1 MTAEDV
7 LRRLYLMEKPFLQ
20 TNDWPRLRIRVA
32 DLVAATA
39 PPASPSDVIDLLGA
53 LRLDGRVMFLPDWER
68 WGLDEDEKDGTL
80 VPSRAHWE
88 PTPGNPD
95 PPSWQRRNVF
105 LPEDLKHWY
114 VRSRVAETARLLFAN
129 RERFGLEA
137 ATAHLGYELQARFRP
152 DRTTADV
159 AAVVKRLQR
168 LVDAGDFPR
177 ALDANALKLAL
188 QIVGNGLGYA
198 HIAAFQ
204 ERAWETILR
213 SLFSQPRPLDATMI
227 TAGVSSGKTFA
238 FLLPTLTLV
247 VYRTLCGQGR
257 RNRALIIYP
266 RTSLVED
273 QYHGLRELLGQ
284 INAQLA
290 VHRPGASVADRP
302 ALDAGQML
310 AQSLDVDATS
320 LAETLPAVAQQ
331 GIEIILT
338 TPESLKN
345 RMLDPRAV
353 RTYLRDVE
361 VVVLDEIHLMEGLA
375 GCHGIYFIR
384 RMRQLLRDLHQ
395 DPHFEPS
402 WVGASATVAEPV
414 EHCARVLSLDQAR
427 IAHVAPTPSELV
439 RFGTFHHVFLHTRVG
454 KPSISAVTNGV
465 ACLVHTRNDCS
476 AFNHYIDPAANPLQ
490 VRPSEEI
497 PKTLAFVDS
506 LSTIGRLRFTTADN
520 EKTYEP
526 HELAPPYYSWFYRP
540 AARFGATAGEA
551 KAIGAQRLSDV
562 RQWCQKCYRGQ
573 PARIDSAALK
583 SPEFGYLRTG
593 LRMDDKAKA
602 RATPPGFPQA
612 LQRLSGPVGNLD
624 QCPFHEFRLCW
635 WFSQDSAERRTIGN
649 GRIAIDQN
657 RAVAYTSKTED
668 LDVGLHENVNDYF
681 LTVSRKLW
689 EFGGQQARFAAG
701 IPDRMEAVSVLLASP
716 RIEVGV
722 DFKNVRDGVTH
733 KAMRSAASFQQKVGR
748 VGREDDSDSVVVT
761 FLAHR
766 PTDAH
771 FAHQPARLIDAS
783 HLDPIPLKSENP
795 DVLRNH
801 MFAAGL
807 EFLAS
812 RPPGLI
818 PSAGHELNII
828 GTGSA
833 RVPDPW
839 EGKVRTCIA
848 FLGTNRAMVRSFM
861 LGATKQGPGS
871 ASVANEAIDSLLE
884 LLGVFVADLSGAYS
898 AGGTVAHWFKVNQPP
913 IPSPAFTSLLSGLDS
928 VLDALRNAS
937 IACPPSLLPAI
948 DDLRAEAMAAKPIA
962 ANLTT
967 AATNLMTATAVAMT
981 TGLAPATAS
990 MLLGAVSH
998 AQTAA
1003 ATLGSLSLAA
1013 PLAQLRQ
1020 SHAAIQ
1026 AFFEQSDPSTRMME
1040 QYYLHDILTKF
1051 LVFRDFYPFGLVRT
1065 HFQHVN
1071 ARQVRV
1077 HLPNNEQD
1085 SEALST
1091 ALYELLPGTWNYRW
1105 VRPRK
1110 SKCGPVNQI
1119 GGTGEHFAN
1128 LITIEGPNRAAF
1140 EPTGA
1145 TLSAA
1150 ELPSDMPAVPAGTV
1164 VPILRPVRLWMDLAF
1179 NRPDA
1184 RFDNQLIGDDDES
1197 GRVDDPLLKRSCPTL
1212 PRAFPAMWHRVT
1224 ASMSARPV
1232 VGEADPG
1239 NATSPL
1245 PHTFPAIGRV
1255 LIEGVTFSAELKTD
1269 RYVYAIDRS
1278 YGSGGIES
1286 PRIHYRYGPT
1296 PLPVV
1301 LGDTLRKTD
1310 GLTFRL
1316 KQAALDDL
1324 INGAVTSSGAT
1335 RGEVTIRALRRFIA
1349 REGACGPFQAEMLRK
1364 VLLMEHLNGGGTLAS
1379 LGASAVGNLL
1389 AGMTQARYDQISRD
1403 LIDGVFAGVDPV
1415 EAVAGRG
1422 RQADWYDDAWPVFQA
1437 VQAAATRFTPQFLTE
1452 VAKDIL
1458 VHTLAVTALDGLSRL
1473 VGATDGDLAYFH
1485 HPDRNEFYV
1494 FDSVEGGNGC
1504 AETIERFLQIPP
1516 LRRILAARGGG
1527 AGTLPSADGFMLIEE
1542 TLAACPAQ
1550 SATRLLVDTCR
1561 LGVGDPSDLRFP
1573 KGLVADLQARIRH
1586 EYDPVTGGRAIV
1598 DNLLRTQPAIFVDWQ
1613 DLLWLQVVPERFA
1626 PPLVA
1631 ANICPNLESMRS
1643 RTHLCVTGCL
1653 ECVDNGDQSIYGA
1666 LASREHVSK
1675 NLLDAVRRLVVSLE
1689 PQAFLQIPAGTAV
1702 GPALQANSG
1711 RPVSDPGG
1719 APVTVVVDDGGGQR
1733 QVLLTQVLSTVSPDL
1748 SISGGQLLTPATPGP
1763 GWDVQIPFLAGYRD
1777 ERPTT

>member
-1 MTAEDV
+1 M
-7 LRRLYLMEKPFLQ
+7 
-20 TNDWPRLRIRVA
+20 
-32 DLVAATA
+32 
-39 PPASPSDVIDLLGA
+39 S
-53 LRLDGRVMFLPDWER
+53 
-68 WGLDEDEKDGTL
+68 
-80 VPSRAHWE
+80 
-88 PTPGNPD
+88 
-95 PPSWQRRNVF
+95 
-105 LPEDLKHWY
+105 
-114 VRSRVAETARLLFAN
+114 
-129 RERFGLEA
+129 
-137 ATAHLGYELQARFRP
+137 
-152 DRTTADV
+152 
-159 AAVVKRLQR
+159 AVVSRLQQ
-168 LVDAGDFPR
+168 LVDAGEFPR
-177 ALDANALKLAL
+177 ASDANALKLA
-188 QIVGNGLGYA
+188 IEVVGAGLGYS

-213 SLFSQPRPLDATMI
+213 SLFSQPRTLDATMI

-247 VYRTLCGQGR
+247 VYRALCGQGR
-257 RNRALIIYP
+257 RNRALVIYP

-290 VHRPGASVADRP
+290 IHRPGVSVADRP

-310 AQSLDVDATS
+310 AQSLEVDATS
-320 LAETLPAVAQQ
+320 LADTLPEVARQ

-375 GCHGIYFIR
+375 GCHGVYFIR

-395 DPHFEPS
+395 DSNFEAA

-414 EHCARVLSLDQAR
+414 EHCGRVLSLDEER
-427 IAHVAPTPSELV
+427 IAHVAPTPNELV
-439 RFGTFHHVFLHTRVG
+439 RFGTFHHAFLHTRVG
-454 KPSISAVTNGV
+454 KPSISAVTNGI
-465 ACLVHTRNDCS
+465 ACLVHNRNDCT
-476 AFNHYIDPAANPLQ
+476 AYNHYVDPAANPLQ
-490 VRPSEEI
+490 ARPSQDV

-540 AARFGATAGEA
+540 AARLGATAGEA
-551 KAIGAQRLSDV
+551 KAIGAQRLADV
-562 RQWCQKCYRGQ
+562 RAWCEKCYHGQ

-635 WFSQDSAERRTIGN
+635 WFSQDSGSRRTIGN
-649 GRIAIDQN
+649 GQIPIDQN
-657 RAVAYTSKTED
+657 RAVPYTSKTED
-668 LDVGLHENVNDYF
+668 PEVGLHDNVNDYF
-681 LTVSRKLW
+681 LTRARILW
-689 EFGGQQARFAAG
+689 ERADGL
-701 IPDRMEAVSVLLASP
+701 PDRAEVVSTLFASP

-722 DFKNVRDGVTH
+722 DFRKVRDGATH
-733 KAMRSAASFQQKVGR
+733 KAMRSASSFQQKIGR
-748 VGREDDSDSVVVT
+748 VGREDDSDSLVVT

-771 FAHQPARLIDAS
+771 FAHHPARLIDAA

-812 RPPGLI
+812 RPPGVI

-828 GTGSA
+828 GTGSS

-839 EGKVRTCIA
+839 EDKVRACIA
-848 FLGTNRAMVRSFM
+848 FLTTNRTIVRSFM
-861 LGATKQGPGS
+861 LGATKQNSGS
-871 ASVANEAIDSLLE
+871 ASVADEAVDKLIE

-898 AGGTVAHWFKVNQPP
+898 AGGTAAQWFKVNQPP
-913 IPSPAFTSLLSGLDS
+913 VPTPAFIGLLSGLDS
-928 VLDALRNAS
+928 VLEALRNAS
-937 IACPPSLLPAI
+937 IACPSSLLPAI
-948 DDLRAEAMAAKPIA
+948 DNLRTEAMAAKPDA
-962 ANLTT
+962 TNLTT
-967 AATNLMTATAVAMT
+967 AATNLMTATVTAMNA
-981 TGLAPATAS
+981 GLLAATAS
-990 MLLGAVSH
+990 ILLGAVSH
-998 AQTAA
+998 AQTVA
-1003 ATLGSLSLAA
+1003 ATLGSLNLAS
-1013 PLAQLRQ
+1013 PLEQLRR
-1020 SHAAIQ
+1020 SHAAIS

-1071 ARQVRV
+1071 ARQVRI
-1077 HLPNNEQD
+1077 HLPNNEED
-1085 SEALST
+1085 SESLST

-1110 SKCGPVNQI
+1110 TKCGPVNQLA
-1119 GGTGEHFAN
+1119 GTGEYFAN
-1128 LITIEGPNRAAF
+1128 LSTIEGPNRAAF

-1150 ELPSDMPAVPAGTV
+1150 ELPSDMPTVPAGLV
-1164 VPILRPVRLWMDLAF
+1164 VPILRPVRLWIEPAF

-1197 GRVDDPLLKRSCPTL
+1197 GRVDDPQLKRSCPTL
-1212 PRAFPAMWHRVT
+1212 PRAFPATWYRVT
-1224 ASMSARPV
+1224 SNTGARPV
-1232 VGEADPG
+1232 VGEADPE

-1245 PHTFPAIGRV
+1245 PHTRPAIGRV
-1255 LIEGVTFSAELKTD
+1255 LIEEVTFSAELRTD

-1316 KQAALDDL
+1316 KQSALDQL
-1324 INGAVTSSGAT
+1324 INGVVTSSGRL
-1335 RGEVTIRALRRFIA
+1335 RGELTIRGLRRFIA

-1364 VLLMEHLNGGGTLAS
+1364 VLLMEHLNRGGTLAS
-1379 LGASAVGNLL
+1379 LDSLTVGTLL

-1415 EAVAGRG
+1415 EATAGRS
-1422 RQADWYDDAWPVFQA
+1422 RQATWYADAWPVFQS
-1437 VQAAATRFTPQFLTE
+1437 VQAAASRFTTQFLTQ

-1473 VGATDGDLAYFH
+1473 VGAADGDLAYFH
-1485 HPDRNEFYV
+1485 HPNRNEFYI

-1504 AETIERFLQIPP
+1504 TETIERYLQIPP
-1516 LRRILAARGGG
+1516 LRRILAARDGG
-1527 AGTLPSADGFMLIEE
+1527 AGTLPSADGFMLMEE
-1542 TLAACPAQ
+1542 TLGACPAQ
-1550 SATRLLVDTCR
+1550 SATRLLVETCR
-1561 LGVGDPSDLRFP
+1561 HGVGDPADLHFP

-1586 EYDPVTGGRAIV
+1586 EYDPVAGGRAII
-1598 DNLLRTQPAIFVDWQ
+1598 DNLMQTQPTIFGDWQ

-1626 PPLVA
+1626 PSLVA
-1631 ANICPNLESMRS
+1631 VNVCPNFESLRA

-1702 GPALQANSG
+1702 GAALQANSG
-1711 RPVSDPGG
+1711 RPVTDASG
-1719 APVTVVVDDGGGQR
+1719 APISVLVDDAGGKR

-1748 SISGGQLLTPATPGP
+1748 SISGGQLLSPATSGP
-1763 GWDVQIPFLAGYRD
+1763 GWDVRIPFLAGYRD
-1777 ERPTT
+1777 ETPTT

>member
-1 MTAEDV
+1 
-7 LRRLYLMEKPFLQ
+7 
-20 TNDWPRLRIRVA
+20 
-32 DLVAATA
+32 
-39 PPASPSDVIDLLGA
+39 
-53 LRLDGRVMFLPDWER
+53 
-68 WGLDEDEKDGTL
+68 
-80 VPSRAHWE
+80 
-88 PTPGNPD
+88 
-95 PPSWQRRNVF
+95 
-105 LPEDLKHWY
+105 
-114 VRSRVAETARLLFAN
+114 
-129 RERFGLEA
+129 
-137 ATAHLGYELQARFRP
+137 
-152 DRTTADV
+152 
-159 AAVVKRLQR
+159 
-168 LVDAGDFPR
+168 
-177 ALDANALKLAL
+177 
-188 QIVGNGLGYA
+188 
-198 HIAAFQ
+198 
-204 ERAWETILR
+204 
-213 SLFSQPRPLDATMI
+213 
-227 TAGVSSGKTFA
+227 
-238 FLLPTLTLV
+238 
-247 VYRTLCGQGR
+247 
-257 RNRALIIYP
+257 
-266 RTSLVED
+266 
-273 QYHGLRELLGQ
+273 
-284 INAQLA
+284 
-290 VHRPGASVADRP
+290 
-302 ALDAGQML
+302 
-310 AQSLDVDATS
+310 
-320 LAETLPAVAQQ
+320 
-331 GIEIILT
+331 
-338 TPESLKN
+338 
-345 RMLDPRAV
+345 
-353 RTYLRDVE
+353 
-361 VVVLDEIHLMEGLA
+361 MEGLA
-375 GCHGIYFIR
+375 GCHGVYFIR

-395 DPHFEPS
+395 DPHFEPA

-414 EHCARVLSLDQAR
+414 EHCGRVLSLDQAR
-427 IAHVAPTPSELV
+427 IVHVAPTPSELV
-439 RFGTFHHVFLHTRVG
+439 RFGTFHHAFLHTRVG
-454 KPSISAVTNGV
+454 KPSISAVTNGI
-465 ACLVHTRNDCS
+465 ACLVHNRNDCT
-476 AFNHYIDPAANPLQ
+476 AFNHYVDPAASSLQ
-490 VRPSEEI
+490 SRPSEEV

-526 HELAPPYYSWFYRP
+526 YELAPPYYGWFYRP
-540 AARFGATAGEA
+540 AARLGATAGET
-551 KAIGAQRLSDV
+551 KAIGAQRLAEL
-562 RQWCQKCYRGQ
+562 REWCHKCYHGQ

-624 QCPFHEFRLCW
+624 QCPFLEFRLCW
-635 WFSQDSAERRTIGN
+635 WFSQDSGARRTIGN
-649 GRIAIDQN
+649 GQIPIDQN
-657 RAVAYTSKTED
+657 RAVPYTSKTED
-668 LDVGLHENVNDYF
+668 PEVGLHDNVNDYF
-681 LTVSRKLW
+681 LTRARTLW
-689 EFGGQQARFAAG
+689 ERADGL
-701 IPDRMEAVSVLLASP
+701 PDREEVVSTLFASP

-722 DFKNVRDGVTH
+722 DFRNVRDGATH

-748 VGREDDSDSVVVT
+748 VGREDDSDSLIVT

-771 FAHQPARLIDAS
+771 FAHQSARLIDAA

-812 RPPGLI
+812 RPPGVI
-818 PSAGHELNII
+818 PSAGNELNII

-839 EGKVRTCIA
+839 EDKVRACIA
-848 FLGTNRAMVRSFM
+848 FVRTNRTMVRSFM
-861 LGATKQGPGS
+861 LGATKQGAGS
-871 ASVANEAIDSLLE
+871 ASVADEAIDSLLE

-898 AGGTVAHWFKVNQPP
+898 SGGTAAQWFKVNQPP
-913 IPSPAFTSLLSGLDS
+913 VPTPAFTGLLSALDS
-928 VLDALRNAS
+928 VLDSLRNAS

-948 DDLRAEAMAAKPIA
+948 DNLRTEAVAAKPVA
-962 ANLTT
+962 A
-967 AATNLMTATAVAMT
+967 NLMTAAMNLRAATVAAMD
-981 TGLAPATAS
+981 TGLVAATAS
-990 MLLGAVSH
+990 VLLGAVSH

-1013 PLAQLRQ
+1013 PLAQLRR
-1020 SHAAIQ
+1020 SHATIL
-1026 AFFEQSDPSTRMME
+1026 AFFEQSDPSTRVME

-1105 VRPRK
+1105 VGPRK
-1110 SKCGPVNQI
+1110 SKCGPVNQLA
-1119 GGTGEHFAN
+1119 GTGEHFAN
-1128 LITIEGPNRAAF
+1128 LSTIEGPNRAAF

-1145 TLSAA
+1145 TLSGA
-1150 ELPSDMPAVPAGTV
+1150 ELPSDMPTLPAGLV
-1164 VPILRPVRLWMDLAF
+1164 VPILRPVRLWIERAF

-1197 GRVDDPLLKRSCPTL
+1197 GRVDDPQLKRSCPTL
-1212 PRAFPAMWHRVT
+1212 PRAFPATWYRVT
-1224 ASMSARPV
+1224 SSTGAQPV
-1232 VGEADPG
+1232 VAEADPG
-1239 NATSPL
+1239 NAMSPL
-1245 PHTFPAIGRV
+1245 PHTLPAIGRV
-1255 LIEGVTFSAELKTD
+1255 LIEEVTFSAELRTD

-1316 KQAALDDL
+1316 KQAALDQL
-1324 INGAVTSSGAT
+1324 INGIVTSAGRV
-1335 RGEVTIRALRRFIA
+1335 RGELTIRAIRRFIA

-1364 VLLMEHLNGGGTLAS
+1364 VLLMEHLNHGGTLAS
-1379 LGASAVGNLL
+1379 LDPLAVRNLL
-1389 AGMTQARYDQISRD
+1389 TGMTQARYDQISGD
-1403 LIDGVFAGVDPV
+1403 LIDGIFAGVDPA
-1415 EAVAGRG
+1415 ESAAGRG
-1422 RQADWYDDAWPVFQA
+1422 RQADWYADAWPVLQS
-1437 VQAAATRFTPQFLTE
+1437 VQAAASRFTPQFFAE

-1485 HPDRNEFYV
+1485 HPDRNEFYI

-1527 AGTLPSADGFMLIEE
+1527 AGTLPSADGFMLMEE

-1550 SATRLLVDTCR
+1550 SATRLLVETCR
-1561 LGVGDPSDLRFP
+1561 QGVGDPADLRFP

-1586 EYDPVTGGRAIV
+1586 EYDPVAGGRAIV
-1598 DNLLRTQPAIFVDWQ
+1598 DELLRTQPAIFVDWQ

-1626 PPLVA
+1626 PSLVA
-1631 ANICPNLESMRS
+1631 ASVCPNLESLRS

-1675 NLLDAVRRLVVSLE
+1675 NLLDALRTLIVSLE

-1702 GPALQANSG
+1702 GSALQANSG
-1711 RPVSDPGG
+1711 RPVTDPSG
-1719 APVTVVVDDGGGQR
+1719 APVTVMVDDEEGRR

-1748 SISGGQLLTPATPGP
+1748 SISSGPLLTPATPGP
-1763 GWDVQIPFLAGYRD
+1763 GWGVQIPFLAGYRD

>member
-1 MTAEDV
+1 MTAEEV
-7 LRRLYLMEKPFLQ
+7 LRRIYLLEKPFLQ

-32 DLVAATA
+32 DLIAATC
-39 PPASPSDVIDLLGA
+39 PPASAPDVIDLLRS
-53 LRLDGRVMFLPDWER
+53 LRLDGRVMFLPEWER
-68 WGLDEDEKDGTL
+68 WDLDEDESDGAL

-88 PTPGNPD
+88 PTPGGPD
-95 PPSWQRRNVF
+95 PPTWQRRKVF
-105 LPEDLKHWY
+105 MPEDLKHWY

-152 DRTTADV
+152 DRTTAEV
-159 AAVVKRLQR
+159 SAVVSRLQQ
-168 LVDAGDFPR
+168 LVDAGEFPR
-177 ALDANALKLAL
+177 ASDANALKMAL
-188 QIVGNGLGYA
+188 RVVGTGLGYT

-213 SLFSQPRPLDATMI
+213 SLFSQPRPLEATMI

-247 VYRTLCGQGR
+247 VYRALCGQGR

-290 VHRPGASVADRP
+290 IHRPGVSVADRP

-310 AQSLDVDATS
+310 AQSLEVEATS
-320 LAETLPAVAQQ
+320 LADTLPAVGNQ

-353 RTYLRDVE
+353 RCYLRDLE

-375 GCHGIYFIR
+375 GCHGVYFIR

-395 DPHFEPS
+395 DPHFEPA

-414 EHCARVLSLDQAR
+414 EHCGHVLSLDQGR
-427 IAHVAPTPSELV
+427 IVHVAPTPSELV
-439 RFGTFHHVFLHTRVG
+439 RFGTFHHAFLHTRVG
-454 KPSISAVTNGV
+454 KPSISAVTNGI
-465 ACLVHTRNDCS
+465 ACLVHNRNDCT
-476 AFNHYIDPAANPLQ
+476 AFNHYVDPAASPLQ
-490 VRPSEEI
+490 ACPSEEV

-526 HELAPPYYSWFYRP
+526 YEPAPPYYSWFYRP
-540 AARFGATAGEA
+540 AARLGATAGETQ
-551 KAIGAQRLSDV
+551 AIGSQRLDDV
-562 RQWCQKCYRGQ
+562 RKWCEKCYHGQ
-573 PARIDSAALK
+573 PARIDSAVLK

-593 LRMDDKAKA
+593 LRMDDRAKA

-612 LQRLSGPVGNLD
+612 LQRLSGPVNNLD

-635 WFSQDSAERRTIGN
+635 WFSQDNGARRTIGN
-649 GRIAIDQN
+649 GQIPIDQN
-657 RAVAYTSKTED
+657 RAVPYTSKTGDPE
-668 LDVGLHENVNDYF
+668 VGLHDNVNDYF
-681 LTVSRKLW
+681 LTRARTLW
-689 EFGGQQARFAAG
+689 ERADGL
-701 IPDRMEAVSVLLASP
+701 PDREEVVSTLFASP

-722 DFKNVRDGVTH
+722 DFRKVRDGATH
-733 KAMRSAASFQQKVGR
+733 KAMRSASSFQQKIGR
-748 VGREDDSDSVVVT
+748 VGREDDSDSLVVT

-771 FAHQPARLIDAS
+771 FAHQPARLIDAA

-812 RPPGLI
+812 RPPGVI

-839 EGKVRTCIA
+839 EDKVRACIM
-848 FLGTNRAMVRSFM
+848 FLRTNRTMVRSFM

-871 ASVANEAIDSLLE
+871 ASIAAEAIDSLLE

-898 AGGTVAHWFKVNQPP
+898 AGGTAAQWFKANQPP
-913 IPSPAFTSLLSGLDS
+913 VPTPAFTGLLSGLDS

-948 DDLRAEAMAAKPIA
+948 DNVRTEAVAAKPVA
-962 ANLTT
+962 ASLSA
-967 AATNLMTATAVAMT
+967 AATNLMTATAAAISA
-981 TGLAPATAS
+981 GLPPATAS
-990 MLLGAVSH
+990 VLLSAVSH
-998 AQTAA
+998 AQTVA
-1003 ATLGSLSLAA
+1003 ATLGSLTLAA
-1013 PLAQLRQ
+1013 PLAQLRH
-1020 SHAAIQ
+1020 SHAAIS
-1026 AFFEQSDPSTRMME
+1026 AFFEQSDPSTRMMK
-1040 QYYLHDILTKF
+1040 QYYLHDILTTF

-1071 ARQVRV
+1071 ARQVRI

-1105 VRPRK
+1105 IRPRK
-1110 SKCGPVNQI
+1110 SKCGPVNQLA
-1119 GGTGEHFAN
+1119 GTGEYFAN
-1128 LITIEGPNRAAF
+1128 LSAIEGPNRAAF

-1150 ELPSDMPAVPAGTV
+1150 ELPSDMPGVTPGLI
-1164 VPILRPVRLWMDLAF
+1164 VPILRPVRLWMEPAF

-1184 RFDNQLIGDDDES
+1184 RFDNQLIGDNDES
-1197 GRVDDPLLKRSCPTL
+1197 GRVDDPQLKRTCPTL
-1212 PRAFPAMWHRVT
+1212 PRAFPATWYRVT
-1224 ASMSARPV
+1224 SSTTARPV

-1245 PHTFPAIGRV
+1245 PHTLPAIGRV
-1255 LIEGVTFSAELKTD
+1255 LIDEVTFSADLRTD

-1301 LGDTLRKTD
+1301 LGDTLQKTD

-1316 KQAALDDL
+1316 KQAALDQL
-1324 INGAVTSSGAT
+1324 INAVVTSPGHV
-1335 RGEVTIRALRRFIA
+1335 RGELTIRAIRRFIA
-1349 REGACGPFQAEMLRK
+1349 REGACGPFQTEMLRK
-1364 VLLMEHLNGGGTLAS
+1364 VLLMEHLNHRGTLATLDS
-1379 LGASAVGNLL
+1379 LAVGTLL
-1389 AGMTQARYDQISRD
+1389 TGMTQARYDQISRA
-1403 LIDGVFAGVDPV
+1403 LIDGVFAGVNPA
-1415 EAVAGRG
+1415 EAAAGRS
-1422 RQADWYDDAWPVFQA
+1422 RQANWYADAWPVFQS
-1437 VQAAATRFTPQFLTE
+1437 VQAAASRFTPQFLIE

-1485 HPDRNEFYV
+1485 HPDRNEFYI

-1516 LRRILAARGGG
+1516 LRRILAARDGG

-1542 TLAACPAQ
+1542 TIGACPAQ
-1550 SATRLLVDTCR
+1550 SATRLLVETCR
-1561 LGVGDPSDLRFP
+1561 NGVGDPADLRFP

-1586 EYDPVTGGRAIV
+1586 EYDPVAGGRAIV
-1598 DNLLRTQPAIFVDWQ
+1598 ESLLQTQSVTFVDWQ
-1613 DLLWLQVVPERFA
+1613 DLLWLQVIPERFA
-1626 PPLVA
+1626 PSLVA
-1631 ANICPNLESMRS
+1631 AGVCPNLESLRS

-1675 NLLDAVRRLVVSLE
+1675 NLLDALRTLVVSLE

-1702 GPALQANSG
+1702 GSALQANSG
-1711 RPVSDPGG
+1711 RPVTDASG
-1719 APVTVVVDDGGGQR
+1719 APVTVVMDDDGGKR

-1748 SISGGQLLTPATPGP
+1748 SISGSQLLSPATTGP
-1763 GWDVQIPFLAGYRD
+1763 GWEVRIPFLAGYRD